1 MQNSDLFT
9 TETDP
14 QPVVN
19 GYHDPILLIVTA
31 YASLYRV
38 TKSGR
43 YFLIKTT
50 KDNSPQ
56 ARAMLR
62 REYELSIGCD
72 HSHLVHV
79 YLFEEESPVGPGIVM
94 EYIEGRTLDR
104 FLAENPAPAVRRR
117 IFEEL
122 LSVVDYLHKR
132 GIVHNDLKP
141 ENILITRNGD
151 NLKLIDLGLSD
162 NDAQYLCRTP
172 GCTPEYASPEL
183 LSGSIQPDLRS
194 DIYSIGRLMQLLFGE
209 KYARIVRRCLQTD
222 RNRRFENVESLQ
234 RRWQQHNRPW
244 HIMLAV
250 VVMIL
255 FLLPSLLYL
264 NERRSRTKFLRAEAR
279 RIEQSDSIYLHLKQV
294 KARYEFLTDSIER
307 QLAAEARR
315 QAQRDSVMHYFE
327 RKIEANYRELKDSI
341 ETCSYSDMGV
351 IHLCDFTYRWM
362 QLNKELN
369 KSALAPELIDQVRTR
384 IERLQ
389 MDYSNQLYKIV
400 DRKPSFPRDSL
411 PWEET
416 SRILNRISERIRQ
429 FQ

>member
-9 TETDP
+9 TKADSH
-14 QPVVN
+14 PVVN

-31 YASLYRV
+31 YASLYRI
-38 TKSGR
+38 TRSGR

-72 HSHLVHV
+72 HPHLVHV

-141 ENILITRNGD
+141 KNILISRNGD
-151 NLKLIDLGLSD
+151 RLKLIDFGLSD
-162 NDAQYLCRTP
+162 NDAQLLRTP
-172 GCTPEYASPEL
+172 GCTPAYASPEL
-183 LSGSIQPDLRS
+183 MSGALQPDLRS
-194 DIYSIGRLMQLLFGE
+194 DIYSIGRLMQLIFTG
-209 KYARIVRRCLQTD
+209 KYHGIIRRCLQPD
-222 RNRRFENVESLQ
+222 RERRFENVERLRQRWQ
-234 RRWQQHNRPW
+234 RRNRPW
-244 HIMLAV
+244 HLLLATIGA
-250 VVMIL
+250 IL

-264 NERRSRTKFLRAEAR
+264 NERRSRTEFLRAEAR
-279 RIEQSDSIYLHLKQV
+279 RIEQSDSVYLHLKQV
-294 KARYEFLTDSIER
+294 KARYEHLTDSMER
-307 QLAAEARR
+307 QMAADARR
-315 QAQRDSVMHYFE
+315 KEQRDSVMHYFE

-341 ETCSYSDMGV
+341 AACAYSDMACV
-351 IHLCDFTYRWM
+351 YLCELNYRWWHLYEELNRLNLDPELCDQIR
-362 QLNKELN
+362 
-369 KSALAPELIDQVRTR
+369 ARID
-384 IERLQ
+384 RLSG
-389 MDYSNQLYKIV
+389 DYSTQLYKIV

-416 SRILNRISERIRQ
+416 SRILNRISERCMQ

>member
-9 TETDP
+9 TKADSH
-14 QPVVN
+14 PVVN

-31 YASLYRV
+31 YASLYRI
-38 TKSGR
+38 TRSGR

-72 HSHLVHV
+72 HPHLVHV
-79 YLFEEESPVGPGIVM
+79 YLFEEKSPVGPGIIM

-141 ENILITRNGD
+141 ENILISRNGD
-151 NLKLIDLGLSD
+151 RLKLIDFGLSD
-162 NDAQYLCRTP
+162 NDAQLLRTP
-172 GCTPEYASPEL
+172 GCTPAYASPEL
-183 LSGSIQPDLRS
+183 MSGALQPDLRS
-194 DIYSIGRLMQLLFGE
+194 DIYSIGRLMQLIFAG
-209 KYARIVRRCLQTD
+209 KHHGIIRRCLQPD
-222 RNRRFENVESLQ
+222 RERRFENVERLRQ
-234 RRWQQHNRPW
+234 RWRRRNRPW
-244 HIMLAV
+244 HLLLATIGA
-250 VVMIL
+250 IL

-264 NERRSRTKFLRAEAR
+264 HERQTRMEFLREESQ
-279 RIEQSDSIYLHLKQV
+279 RIEQNDSIYRHLEQAR
-294 KARYEFLTDSIER
+294 ARYEFLADSIETR
-307 QLAAEARR
+307 LAVDARR

-327 RKIEANYRELKDSI
+327 QKIKANYREAKDSI
-341 ETCSYSDMGV
+341 AACAYSDMACV
-351 IHLCDFTYRWM
+351 YLCELNYRWWHLYEELNRLNLDPELCDQIR
-362 QLNKELN
+362 
-369 KSALAPELIDQVRTR
+369 ARID
-384 IERLQ
+384 RLSG
-389 MDYSNQLYKIV
+389 DYSTQLYKIV

>member
-9 TETDP
+9 IEADSH
-14 QPVVN
+14 PVVN

-72 HSHLVHV
+72 HPHLVHV
-79 YLFEEESPVGPGIVM
+79 YLFEEDSPVGPGIVM
-94 EYIEGRTLDR
+94 EYIEGRTLDH
-104 FLAENPAPAVRRR
+104 FLAENPTPTVRRR

-122 LSVVDYLHKR
+122 LSVVDYPHKR

-141 ENILITRNGD
+141 ENILITRSGD
-151 NLKLIDLGLSD
+151 RLKLIDFGLSD
-162 NDAQYLCRTP
+162 NDAQLLRTP
-172 GCTPEYASPEL
+172 GCTPAYASPEL
-183 LSGSIQPDLRS
+183 LSGALQPDLRS
-194 DIYSIGRLMQLLFGE
+194 DIYSIGRLMQLIFAG
-209 KYARIVRRCLQTD
+209 KHHGIIRRCLQPD
-222 RNRRFENVESLQ
+222 RERRFENVERLRQ
-234 RRWQQHNRPW
+234 RWRRRNRPW
-244 HIMLAV
+244 HLLLATIGA
-250 VVMIL
+250 IL

-264 NERRSRTKFLRAEAR
+264 HERQTRMEFLREESQ
-279 RIEQSDSIYLHLKQV
+279 RIEQNDSIYRHLEQAR
-294 KARYEFLTDSIER
+294 ARYEFLADSIETR
-307 QLAAEARR
+307 LAVDARR

-327 RKIEANYRELKDSI
+327 QKIKANYREAKDSI
-341 ETCSYSDMGV
+341 AACAYSDMACV
-351 IHLCDFTYRWM
+351 YLCELNYRWWHLYEELNRLNLDPELCDQIR
-362 QLNKELN
+362 
-369 KSALAPELIDQVRTR
+369 ARID
-384 IERLQ
+384 RLSG
-389 MDYSNQLYKIV
+389 DYSTQLYKIV

>member
-9 TETDP
+9 TKADSH
-14 QPVVN
+14 PVVN

-31 YASLYRV
+31 YASLYRI
-38 TKSGR
+38 TRSGR

-72 HSHLVHV
+72 HPHLVHV

-104 FLAENPAPAVRRR
+104 FLAENPTPTVRRR

-141 ENILITRNGD
+141 ENILITRSGD
-151 NLKLIDLGLSD
+151 RLKLIDFGLSD
-162 NDAQYLCRTP
+162 NDAQLLRTP
-172 GCTPEYASPEL
+172 GCTPAYASPEL
-183 LSGSIQPDLRS
+183 LSGALQPDLRS
-194 DIYSIGRLMQLLFGE
+194 DIYSIGRLMQLIFAG
-209 KYARIVRRCLQTD
+209 KHHGIIRRCLQPD
-222 RNRRFENVESLQ
+222 RERRFENVERLRQ
-234 RRWQQHNRPW
+234 RWRRRNRPW
-244 HIMLAV
+244 HLLLATIGA
-250 VVMIL
+250 IL

-264 NERRSRTKFLRAEAR
+264 HERQTRMEFLREESQ
-279 RIEQSDSIYLHLKQV
+279 RIEQNDSIYRHLEQAR
-294 KARYEFLTDSIER
+294 ARYEFLADSIETR
-307 QLAAEARR
+307 LAVDARR

-327 RKIEANYRELKDSI
+327 QKIKANYREAKDSI
-341 ETCSYSDMGV
+341 AACAYSDMACV
-351 IHLCDFTYRWM
+351 YLCELNYRWWHLYEELNRLNLDPELCDQIR
-362 QLNKELN
+362 
-369 KSALAPELIDQVRTR
+369 ARID
-384 IERLQ
+384 RLSG
-389 MDYSNQLYKIV
+389 DYSTQLYKIV

>member
-9 TETDP
+9 IEADSH
-14 QPVVN
+14 PVVN

-72 HSHLVHV
+72 HPHLVHV
-79 YLFEEESPVGPGIVM
+79 YLFEEDSPVGPGIVM
-94 EYIEGRTLDR
+94 EYIEGRTLDH
-104 FLAENPAPAVRRR
+104 FLAENPTPTVRRR

-141 ENILITRNGD
+141 ENILITRSGD
-151 NLKLIDLGLSD
+151 RLKLIDFGLSD
-162 NDAQYLCRTP
+162 NDAQLLRTP
-172 GCTPEYASPEL
+172 GCTPAYASPEL
-183 LSGSIQPDLRS
+183 LSGALQPDLRS
-194 DIYSIGRLMQLLFGE
+194 DIYSIGRLMQLIFAG
-209 KYARIVRRCLQTD
+209 KHHGIIRRCLQPD
-222 RNRRFENVESLQ
+222 RERRFENVERLRQ
-234 RRWQQHNRPW
+234 RWRRRNRPW
-244 HIMLAV
+244 HLLLATIGA
-250 VVMIL
+250 IL

-264 NERRSRTKFLRAEAR
+264 HERQTRMEFLREESQ
-279 RIEQSDSIYLHLKQV
+279 RIEQNDSIYRHLEQAR
-294 KARYEFLTDSIER
+294 ARYEFLADSIETR
-307 QLAAEARR
+307 LAVDARR

-327 RKIEANYRELKDSI
+327 RKIEANYCELKDSI

-362 QLNKELN
+362 RLNKELN
-369 KSALAPELIDQVRTR
+369 KSALAPELIDQVRAR

-411 PWEET
+411 SREET
-416 SRILNRISERIRQ
+416 SRVLRQISERCMQ

>member
-31 YASLYRV
+31 YASLYRI
-38 TKSGR
+38 TRSGR

-72 HSHLVHV
+72 HPHLVHV

-94 EYIEGRTLDR
+94 EYIEGRTLNR

-141 ENILITRNGD
+141 ENILITRSGD
-151 NLKLIDLGLSD
+151 RLKLIDFGLSD
-162 NDAQYLCRTP
+162 NDAQLLRTP
-172 GCTPEYASPEL
+172 GCTPAYASPEL
-183 LSGSIQPDLRS
+183 LSGALQPDLRS
-194 DIYSIGRLMQLLFGE
+194 DIYSIGRLMQLIFAG
-209 KYARIVRRCLQTD
+209 KHHGIIRRCLQPD
-222 RNRRFENVESLQ
+222 RERRFENVERLRQ
-234 RRWQQHNRPW
+234 RWRRRNRPW
-244 HIMLAV
+244 HLLLATIGA
-250 VVMIL
+250 IL

-264 NERRSRTKFLRAEAR
+264 HERQTRMEFLREESQ
-279 RIEQSDSIYLHLKQV
+279 RIEQNDSIYRHLEQAR
-294 KARYEFLTDSIER
+294 ARYEFLADSIETR
-307 QLAAEARR
+307 LAVDARR

-341 ETCSYSDMGV
+341 ETCSYSDMACV
-351 IHLCDFTYRWM
+351 YLCELNYRWWHLYEELNRLNLDPELCDQIR
-362 QLNKELN
+362 
-369 KSALAPELIDQVRTR
+369 ARID
-384 IERLQ
+384 RLSG
-389 MDYSNQLYKIV
+389 DYSTQLYKIV

>member
-31 YASLYRV
+31 YASLYRI
-38 TKSGR
+38 TRSGR

-72 HSHLVHV
+72 HPHLVHV

-122 LSVVDYLHKR
+122 LSMVDYLHKR

-141 ENILITRNGD
+141 ENILITRSGD
-151 NLKLIDLGLSD
+151 RLKLIDFGLSD
-162 NDAQYLCRTP
+162 NDAQLLRTP
-172 GCTPEYASPEL
+172 GCTPAYASPEL
-183 LSGSIQPDLRS
+183 LSGALQPDLRS
-194 DIYSIGRLMQLLFGE
+194 DIYSIGRLMQLIFTG
-209 KYARIVRRCLQTD
+209 KYHGIIRRCLQPD
-222 RNRRFENVESLQ
+222 RESRFENVERLRQRWQ
-234 RRWQQHNRPW
+234 RRNRPW
-244 HIMLAV
+244 HLLLATIGA
-250 VVMIL
+250 IL

-264 NERRSRTKFLRAEAR
+264 NERRSRTEFLRAEAR
-279 RIEQSDSIYLHLKQV
+279 RIEQSDSVYLHLKQV
-294 KARYEFLTDSIER
+294 KARYEHLTDSMER
-307 QLAAEARR
+307 QMAADARR
-315 QAQRDSVMHYFE
+315 KEQRDSVMHYFE

-341 ETCSYSDMGV
+341 AACAYSDMACV
-351 IHLCDFTYRWM
+351 YLCELNYRWWHLYEELNRLNLDPELCDQIR
-362 QLNKELN
+362 
-369 KSALAPELIDQVRTR
+369 ARID
-384 IERLQ
+384 RLSG
-389 MDYSNQLYKIV
+389 DYSTQLYKIV

>member
-9 TETDP
+9 TKADSH
-14 QPVVN
+14 PVVN

-31 YASLYRV
+31 YASLYRI
-38 TKSGR
+38 TRSGR

-72 HSHLVHV
+72 HPHLVHV

-141 ENILITRNGD
+141 ENILISRNGD
-151 NLKLIDLGLSD
+151 RLKLIDFGLSD
-162 NDAQYLCRTP
+162 NDAQLLRTP
-172 GCTPEYASPEL
+172 GCTPAYASPEL
-183 LSGSIQPDLRS
+183 LSGALQPDLRS
-194 DIYSIGRLMQLLFGE
+194 DIYSIGRLMQLIFAG
-209 KYARIVRRCLQTD
+209 KHHGIIRRCLQPD
-222 RNRRFENVESLQ
+222 RERRFENVERLRQ
-234 RRWQQHNRPW
+234 RWRRRNRPW
-244 HIMLAV
+244 HLLLATIGA
-250 VVMIL
+250 IL

-264 NERRSRTKFLRAEAR
+264 HERQTRMEFLREESQ
-279 RIEQSDSIYLHLKQV
+279 RIEQNDSIYRHLEQAR
-294 KARYEFLTDSIER
+294 ARYEFLADSIETR
-307 QLAAEARR
+307 LAVDARR

-327 RKIEANYRELKDSI
+327 RKIEANYRELKDLI
-341 ETCSYSDMGV
+341 ETCSYSDMACV
-351 IHLCDFTYRWM
+351 YLCELNYRWWHLYEELNRLNLDPELCDQIR
-362 QLNKELN
+362 
-369 KSALAPELIDQVRTR
+369 ARID
-384 IERLQ
+384 RLSG
-389 MDYSNQLYKIV
+389 DYSTQLYKIV

>member
-9 TETDP
+9 TKADSH
-14 QPVVN
+14 PVVN

-31 YASLYRV
+31 YASLYRI
-38 TKSGR
+38 TRSGR

-72 HSHLVHV
+72 HPHLVHV

-141 ENILITRNGD
+141 ENILISRNGD
-151 NLKLIDLGLSD
+151 RLKLIDFGLSD
-162 NDAQYLCRTP
+162 NDAQLLRTP
-172 GCTPEYASPEL
+172 GCTPAYASPEL
-183 LSGSIQPDLRS
+183 LSGALQPDLRS
-194 DIYSIGRLMQLLFGE
+194 DIYSIGRLMQLIFAG
-209 KYARIVRRCLQTD
+209 KHHGIIRRCLQPD
-222 RNRRFENVESLQ
+222 RERRFENVERLRQ
-234 RRWQQHNRPW
+234 RWRRRNRPW
-244 HIMLAV
+244 HLLLATIGA
-250 VVMIL
+250 IL

-264 NERRSRTKFLRAEAR
+264 HERQTRMEFLREESQ
-279 RIEQSDSIYLHLKQV
+279 RIEQNDSIYRHLEQAR
-294 KARYEFLTDSIER
+294 ARYEFLADSIETR
-307 QLAAEARR
+307 LAVDARR

-341 ETCSYSDMGV
+341 ETCSYSDMACVYLCELNYRWG
-351 IHLCDFTYRWM
+351 HLFEGLNRLNLDPELCDQIR
-362 QLNKELN
+362 
-369 KSALAPELIDQVRTR
+369 ARID
-384 IERLQ
+384 RLSG
-389 MDYSNQLYKIV
+389 DYSTQLYKIV

>member
-72 HSHLVHV
+72 HPHLVHV

-141 ENILITRNGD
+141 ENILISRNGD
-151 NLKLIDLGLSD
+151 RLKLIDFGLSD
-162 NDAQYLCRTP
+162 NDAQLLRTP
-172 GCTPEYASPEL
+172 GCTPAYASPEL
-183 LSGSIQPDLRS
+183 MSGALQPDLRS
-194 DIYSIGRLMQLLFGE
+194 DIYSIGRLMQLIFAG
-209 KYARIVRRCLQTD
+209 KHHGIIRRCLQPD
-222 RNRRFENVESLQ
+222 RERRFENVERLRQ
-234 RRWQQHNRPW
+234 RWRRRNRPW
-244 HIMLAV
+244 HLLLATIGA
-250 VVMIL
+250 IL

-264 NERRSRTKFLRAEAR
+264 HERQTRMEFLREESQ
-279 RIEQSDSIYLHLKQV
+279 RIEQNDSIYRHLEQAR
-294 KARYEFLTDSIER
+294 ARYEFLADSIESR
-307 QLAAEARR
+307 LAVDARR

-362 QLNKELN
+362 RLNKELN
-369 KSALAPELIDQVRTR
+369 KSALTPELIDQVRTR

-411 PWEET
+411 SPEET
-416 SRILNRISERIRQ
+416 FRILNRISERCMQ

>member
-9 TETDP
+9 IEADSH
-14 QPVVN
+14 PVVN

-72 HSHLVHV
+72 HPHLVHV
-79 YLFEEESPVGPGIVM
+79 YLFEEDSPVGPGIVM
-94 EYIEGRTLDR
+94 EYIEGRTLDH
-104 FLAENPAPAVRRR
+104 FLAENPTPTVRRR

-141 ENILITRNGD
+141 ENILITRSGD
-151 NLKLIDLGLSD
+151 RLKLIDFGLSD
-162 NDAQYLCRTP
+162 NDAQLLRTP
-172 GCTPEYASPEL
+172 GCTPAYASPEL
-183 LSGSIQPDLRS
+183 LSGALQPDLRS
-194 DIYSIGRLMQLLFGE
+194 DIYSIGRLMQLIFAG
-209 KYARIVRRCLQTD
+209 KHRGIIRRCLQPD
-222 RNRRFENVESLQ
+222 RERRFENVERLRQ
-234 RRWQQHNRPW
+234 RWHRRNRPW
-244 HIMLAV
+244 HLLLAAV
-250 VVMIL
+250 GAIL
-255 FLLPSLLYL
+255 ILLPSLLYL
-264 NERRSRTKFLRAEAR
+264 HERQTRMEFLREESQ
-279 RIEQSDSIYLHLKQV
+279 RIEQNDSIYRHLEQAR
-294 KARYEFLTDSIER
+294 ARYEFLADSIETR
-307 QLAAEARR
+307 LAVDARR

-327 RKIEANYRELKDSI
+327 QKIKANYREAKDSI
-341 ETCSYSDMGV
+341 AACAYSDMACV
-351 IHLCDFTYRWM
+351 YLCELNYRWWHLYEELNRLNLDPELCDQIR
-362 QLNKELN
+362 
-369 KSALAPELIDQVRTR
+369 ARID
-384 IERLQ
+384 RLSG
-389 MDYSNQLYKIV
+389 DYSTQLYKIV

>member
-72 HSHLVHV
+72 HPHLVHV

-141 ENILITRNGD
+141 ENILISHNGD
-151 NLKLIDLGLSD
+151 RLKLIDFGLSD
-162 NDAQYLCRTP
+162 NDAQLLHTP
-172 GCTPEYASPEL
+172 GCTPAYASPEL
-183 LSGSIQPDLRS
+183 MSGALQPDLRS
-194 DIYSIGRLMQLLFGE
+194 DIYSIGRLMQLIFAG
-209 KYARIVRRCLQTD
+209 KHRGIIRRCLQPD
-222 RNRRFENVESLQ
+222 RERRFENVERLRQ
-234 RRWQQHNRPW
+234 RWHRRNRPW
-244 HIMLAV
+244 HLLLAAV
-250 VVMIL
+250 GAIL
-255 FLLPSLLYL
+255 ILLPSLLYL
-264 NERRSRTKFLRAEAR
+264 HERQTRMEFLREESQ

-315 QAQRDSVMHYFE
+315 KEQRDSIMYYFE
-327 RKIEANYRELKDSI
+327 QRIEAHYREAKDSI
-341 ETCSYSDMGV
+341 AACAYSDMACV
-351 IHLCDFTYRWM
+351 YLCELNYRWWH
-362 QLNKELN
+362 LHEELN

>member
-9 TETDP
+9 TKADSH
-14 QPVVN
+14 PVVN

-31 YASLYRV
+31 YASLYRI
-38 TKSGR
+38 TRSGR

-72 HSHLVHV
+72 HPHLVHV
-79 YLFEEESPVGPGIVM
+79 YLFEEDSPVGPGIVM
-94 EYIEGRTLDR
+94 EYIEGRTLDH
-104 FLAENPAPAVRRR
+104 FLAENPTPTVRRR

-141 ENILITRNGD
+141 ENILITRSGD
-151 NLKLIDLGLSD
+151 RLKLIDFGLSD
-162 NDAQYLCRTP
+162 NDAQLLRTP
-172 GCTPEYASPEL
+172 GCTPAYASPEL
-183 LSGSIQPDLRS
+183 LSGALQPDLRS
-194 DIYSIGRLMQLLFGE
+194 DIYSIGRLMQLIFAG
-209 KYARIVRRCLQTD
+209 KHHGIIRRCLQPD
-222 RNRRFENVESLQ
+222 RERRFENVERLRQ
-234 RRWQQHNRPW
+234 RWRRRNRPW
-244 HIMLAV
+244 HLLLATIGA
-250 VVMIL
+250 IL

-264 NERRSRTKFLRAEAR
+264 HERQTRMEFLREESQ
-279 RIEQSDSIYLHLKQV
+279 RIEQNDSIYRHLEQAR
-294 KARYEFLTDSIER
+294 ARYEFLADSIETR
-307 QLAAEARR
+307 LAVDARR

-327 RKIEANYRELKDSI
+327 QKIKANYREAKDSI
-341 ETCSYSDMGV
+341 AACAYSDMACV
-351 IHLCDFTYRWM
+351 YLCELNYWWWHLYEELNRLNLDPELCDQIR
-362 QLNKELN
+362 
-369 KSALAPELIDQVRTR
+369 ARID
-384 IERLQ
+384 RLSG
-389 MDYSNQLYKIV
+389 DYSTQLYKIV

>member
-31 YASLYRV
+31 YASLYRI
-38 TKSGR
+38 TRSGR

-72 HSHLVHV
+72 HPHLVHV

-122 LSVVDYLHKR
+122 LSMVDYLHKR

-141 ENILITRNGD
+141 ENILITRSGD
-151 NLKLIDLGLSD
+151 RLKLIDFGLSD
-162 NDAQYLCRTP
+162 NDAQLLRTP
-172 GCTPEYASPEL
+172 GCTPAYASPEL
-183 LSGSIQPDLRS
+183 LSGALQPDLRS
-194 DIYSIGRLMQLLFGE
+194 DIYSIGRLMQLIFTG
-209 KYARIVRRCLQTD
+209 KYHGIIRRCLQPD
-222 RNRRFENVESLQ
+222 RESRFENVERLRQRWQ
-234 RRWQQHNRPW
+234 RRNRPW
-244 HIMLAV
+244 HLLLATIGA
-250 VVMIL
+250 IL

-264 NERRSRTKFLRAEAR
+264 HERQTRMEFLREESQ
-279 RIEQSDSIYLHLKQV
+279 RIEQNDSIYRHLEQAR
-294 KARYEFLTDSIER
+294 ARYEFLADSIETR
-307 QLAAEARR
+307 LAVDARR
-315 QAQRDSVMHYFE
+315 KEQRDSVMHYFE
-327 RKIEANYRELKDSI
+327 QKIKANYREAKDSI
-341 ETCSYSDMGV
+341 AACAYSDMACV
-351 IHLCDFTYRWM
+351 YLCELNYRWWHLYEELNRLNLDPELCDQIR
-362 QLNKELN
+362 
-369 KSALAPELIDQVRTR
+369 ARID
-384 IERLQ
+384 RLSG
-389 MDYSNQLYKIV
+389 DYSTQLYKIV

>member
-9 TETDP
+9 TKADSH
-14 QPVVN
+14 PVVN

-31 YASLYRV
+31 YASLYRI
-38 TKSGR
+38 TRSGR

-72 HSHLVHV
+72 HPHLVHV

-141 ENILITRNGD
+141 ENILISRNGD
-151 NLKLIDLGLSD
+151 RLKLIDFGLSD
-162 NDAQYLCRTP
+162 NDAQLLRTP
-172 GCTPEYASPEL
+172 GCTPAYASPEL
-183 LSGSIQPDLRS
+183 LSGALQPDLRS
-194 DIYSIGRLMQLLFGE
+194 DIYSIGRLMQLIFAG
-209 KYARIVRRCLQTD
+209 KHHGIIRRCLQPD
-222 RNRRFENVESLQ
+222 RERRFENVERLRQ
-234 RRWQQHNRPW
+234 RWRRRNRPW
-244 HIMLAV
+244 HLLLATIGA
-250 VVMIL
+250 IL

-264 NERRSRTKFLRAEAR
+264 HERQTRMEFLREESQ
-279 RIEQSDSIYLHLKQV
+279 RIEQNDSIYRHLEQAR
-294 KARYEFLTDSIER
+294 ARYEFLADSIETR
-307 QLAAEARR
+307 LAVDARR

-341 ETCSYSDMGV
+341 AACAYSDMACV
-351 IHLCDFTYRWM
+351 YLCELNYRWWHLYEELNRLNLDPELCDQIR
-362 QLNKELN
+362 
-369 KSALAPELIDQVRTR
+369 ARID
-384 IERLQ
+384 RLSG
-389 MDYSNQLYKIV
+389 DYSTQLYKIV

>member
-9 TETDP
+9 TEADSH
-14 QPVVN
+14 PVVN

-72 HSHLVHV
+72 HPHLVHV
-79 YLFEEESPVGPGIVM
+79 YLFEEDSPVGPGIVM
-94 EYIEGRTLDR
+94 EYIEGRTLDH
-104 FLAENPAPAVRRR
+104 FLAENPTPTVRRR

-151 NLKLIDLGLSD
+151 RLKLIDFGLSD
-162 NDAQYLCRTP
+162 NDAQLLRTP
-172 GCTPEYASPEL
+172 GCTPAYASPEL
-183 LSGSIQPDLRS
+183 LSGALRPDLRS
-194 DIYSIGRLMQLLFGE
+194 DIYSIGRLMQLIFAG
-209 KYARIVRRCLQTD
+209 KHHGIIRRCLQPD
-222 RNRRFENVESLQ
+222 RERRFENVERLRQ
-234 RRWQQHNRPW
+234 RWRRRNRPW
-244 HIMLAV
+244 HLLLATIGA
-250 VVMIL
+250 IL

-264 NERRSRTKFLRAEAR
+264 HERQTRMEFLREESQ
-279 RIEQSDSIYLHLKQV
+279 RIEQNDSIYRHLEQAR
-294 KARYEFLTDSIER
+294 ARYEFLADSIETR
-307 QLAAEARR
+307 LAVDARR

-341 ETCSYSDMGV
+341 ETCSYSDMGG

-369 KSALAPELIDQVRTR
+369 KSALAPELIDQVRAR

-411 PWEET
+411 SREET
-416 SRILNRISERIRQ
+416 SRVLRQISERCMQ

>member
-9 TETDP
+9 TEADSH
-14 QPVVN
+14 PVVN

-72 HSHLVHV
+72 HPHLVHV

-104 FLAENPAPAVRRR
+104 FLAENPTPAVRRR

-141 ENILITRNGD
+141 ENILISRNGD
-151 NLKLIDLGLSD
+151 RLKLIDFGLSD
-162 NDAQYLCRTP
+162 NDAQLLRTP
-172 GCTPEYASPEL
+172 GCTPAYASPEL
-183 LSGSIQPDLRS
+183 MSGALQPDLRS
-194 DIYSIGRLMQLLFGE
+194 DIYSIGRLMQLIFAG
-209 KYARIVRRCLQTD
+209 KHRGIIRRCLQPD
-222 RNRRFENVESLQ
+222 RERRFENVERLRQ
-234 RRWQQHNRPW
+234 RWRRRNRPW
-244 HIMLAV
+244 HLLLAAV
-250 VVMIL
+250 GAIL
-255 FLLPSLLYL
+255 ILLPSLLYL
-264 NERRSRTKFLRAEAR
+264 HERQTRMEFLRAESQ
-279 RIEQSDSIYLHLKQV
+279 RIEQNDSIYRHLEQAR
-294 KARYEFLTDSIER
+294 ARYEFLADSIETR
-307 QLAAEARR
+307 LAVDARR

-341 ETCSYSDMGV
+341 ETCSYSDMGG

-369 KSALAPELIDQVRTR
+369 KSALAPELIDQVRAR

-411 PWEET
+411 SQEET
-416 SRILNRISERIRQ
+416 SRVLRQISERCMQ

>member
-9 TETDP
+9 TKADSH
-14 QPVVN
+14 PVVN
-19 GYHDPILLIVTA
+19 VYHDPILLIVTA
-31 YASLYRV
+31 YASLYRI
-38 TKSGR
+38 TRSGR

-72 HSHLVHV
+72 HPHLVHV

-141 ENILITRNGD
+141 ENILISRNGD
-151 NLKLIDLGLSD
+151 RLKLIDFGLSD
-162 NDAQYLCRTP
+162 NDAQLLRTP
-172 GCTPEYASPEL
+172 GCTPAYASPEL
-183 LSGSIQPDLRS
+183 LSGALQPDLRS
-194 DIYSIGRLMQLLFGE
+194 DIYSIGRLMQLIFAG
-209 KYARIVRRCLQTD
+209 KHHGIIRRCLQPD
-222 RNRRFENVESLQ
+222 RERRFENVERLRQ
-234 RRWQQHNRPW
+234 RWRRRNRPW
-244 HIMLAV
+244 HLLLATIGA
-250 VVMIL
+250 IL

-264 NERRSRTKFLRAEAR
+264 HERQTRMEFLREESQ
-279 RIEQSDSIYLHLKQV
+279 RIEQNDSIYRHLEQAR
-294 KARYEFLTDSIER
+294 ARYEFLADSIETR
-307 QLAAEARR
+307 LAVDARR

-327 RKIEANYRELKDSI
+327 QKIKANYREAKDSI
-341 ETCSYSDMGV
+341 AACAYSDMACV
-351 IHLCDFTYRWM
+351 YLCELNYRWWHLYEELNRLNLDPELCDQIR
-362 QLNKELN
+362 
-369 KSALAPELIDQVRTR
+369 ARID
-384 IERLQ
+384 RLSG
-389 MDYSNQLYKIV
+389 DYSTQLYKIV

>member
-9 TETDP
+9 IEADSH
-14 QPVVN
+14 PVVN

-72 HSHLVHV
+72 HPHLVHV
-79 YLFEEESPVGPGIVM
+79 YLFEEDSPVGPGIVM
-94 EYIEGRTLDR
+94 EYIEGRTLDH
-104 FLAENPAPAVRRR
+104 FLAENPTPTVRRR

-141 ENILITRNGD
+141 ENILITRSGD
-151 NLKLIDLGLSD
+151 RLKLIDFGLSD
-162 NDAQYLCRTP
+162 NDAQLLRTP
-172 GCTPEYASPEL
+172 GCTPAYASPEL
-183 LSGSIQPDLRS
+183 LSGALQPDLRS
-194 DIYSIGRLMQLLFGE
+194 DIYSIGRLMQLIFAG
-209 KYARIVRRCLQTD
+209 KHHGIIRRCLQPD
-222 RNRRFENVESLQ
+222 RERRFENVERLRQ
-234 RRWQQHNRPW
+234 RWRRRNRPW
-244 HIMLAV
+244 HLLLATIGA
-250 VVMIL
+250 IL

-264 NERRSRTKFLRAEAR
+264 HERQTRMEFLREESQ
-279 RIEQSDSIYLHLKQV
+279 RIEQNDSIYRHLEQAR
-294 KARYEFLTDSIER
+294 ARYEFLADSIETR
-307 QLAAEARR
+307 LAVDARR

-327 RKIEANYRELKDSI
+327 QKIKANYREAKDSI
-341 ETCSYSDMGV
+341 AACAYSDMACV
-351 IHLCDFTYRWM
+351 YLCELNYRWWHLYEELNRLNLDPELCDQIR
-362 QLNKELN
+362 
-369 KSALAPELIDQVRTR
+369 ARID
-384 IERLQ
+384 RLSG
-389 MDYSNQLYKIV
+389 DYSTQLYKIV

>member
-9 TETDP
+9 TKADSH
-14 QPVVN
+14 PVVN

-31 YASLYRV
+31 YASLYRI
-38 TKSGR
+38 TRSGR

-72 HSHLVHV
+72 HPHLVHV
-79 YLFEEESPVGPGIVM
+79 YLFEEESPVGPGIIM

-141 ENILITRNGD
+141 ENILISRNGD
-151 NLKLIDLGLSD
+151 RLKLIDFGLSD
-162 NDAQYLCRTP
+162 NDAQLLRTP
-172 GCTPEYASPEL
+172 GCTPAYASPEL
-183 LSGSIQPDLRS
+183 MSGALQPDLRS
-194 DIYSIGRLMQLLFGE
+194 DIYSIGRLMQLIFAG
-209 KYARIVRRCLQTD
+209 KHHGIIRRCLQPD
-222 RNRRFENVESLQ
+222 RERRFENVERLRQ
-234 RRWQQHNRPW
+234 RWRRRNRPW
-244 HIMLAV
+244 HLLLATIGA
-250 VVMIL
+250 IL

-264 NERRSRTKFLRAEAR
+264 HERQTRMEFLREESQ
-279 RIEQSDSIYLHLKQV
+279 RIEQNDSIYRHLEQAR
-294 KARYEFLTDSIER
+294 ARYEFLADSIETR
-307 QLAAEARR
+307 LAVDARR

-327 RKIEANYRELKDSI
+327 QKIKANYREAKDSI
-341 ETCSYSDMGV
+341 AACAYSDMACV
-351 IHLCDFTYRWM
+351 YLCELNYRWWHLYEELNRLNLDPELCDQIR
-362 QLNKELN
+362 
-369 KSALAPELIDQVRTR
+369 ARID
-384 IERLQ
+384 RLSG
-389 MDYSNQLYKIV
+389 DYSTQLYKIV

>member
-9 TETDP
+9 IEADSH
-14 QPVVN
+14 PVVN

-72 HSHLVHV
+72 HPHLVHV
-79 YLFEEESPVGPGIVM
+79 YLFEEDSPVGPGIVM
-94 EYIEGRTLDR
+94 EYIEGRTLDH
-104 FLAENPAPAVRRR
+104 FLAENPIPTVRRR

-141 ENILITRNGD
+141 ENILITRSGD
-151 NLKLIDLGLSD
+151 RLKLIDFGLSD
-162 NDAQYLCRTP
+162 NDAQLLRTP
-172 GCTPEYASPEL
+172 GCTPAYASPEL
-183 LSGSIQPDLRS
+183 LSGALQPDLRS
-194 DIYSIGRLMQLLFGE
+194 DIYSIGRLMQLIFAG
-209 KYARIVRRCLQTD
+209 KHHGIIRRCLQPD
-222 RNRRFENVESLQ
+222 RERRFENVERLRQ
-234 RRWQQHNRPW
+234 RWRRRNRPW
-244 HIMLAV
+244 HLLLATIGA
-250 VVMIL
+250 IL

-264 NERRSRTKFLRAEAR
+264 HERQTRMEFLREESQ
-279 RIEQSDSIYLHLKQV
+279 RIEQNDSIYRHLEQAR
-294 KARYEFLTDSIER
+294 ARYEFLADSIETR
-307 QLAAEARR
+307 LAVDARR

-327 RKIEANYRELKDSI
+327 QKIKANYREAKDSI
-341 ETCSYSDMGV
+341 AACAYSDMACV
-351 IHLCDFTYRWM
+351 YLCELNYRWWHLYEELNRLNLDPELCDQIR
-362 QLNKELN
+362 
-369 KSALAPELIDQVRTR
+369 ARID
-384 IERLQ
+384 RLSG
-389 MDYSNQLYKIV
+389 DYSTQLYKIV

>member
-31 YASLYRV
+31 YASLYRI
-38 TKSGR
+38 TRSGR

-72 HSHLVHV
+72 HPHLVHV

-94 EYIEGRTLDR
+94 EYIEGRTLNR

-141 ENILITRNGD
+141 ENILISRNGD
-151 NLKLIDLGLSD
+151 RLKLIDFGLSD
-162 NDAQYLCRTP
+162 NDAQLLRTP
-172 GCTPEYASPEL
+172 GCTPAYASPEL
-183 LSGSIQPDLRS
+183 MSGALQPDLRS
-194 DIYSIGRLMQLLFGE
+194 DIYSIGRLMQLIFTG
-209 KYARIVRRCLQTD
+209 KYHGIIRRCLQPD
-222 RNRRFENVESLQ
+222 RERRFENVERLRQRWQ
-234 RRWQQHNRPW
+234 RRNRPW
-244 HIMLAV
+244 HLLLATIGA
-250 VVMIL
+250 IL

-264 NERRSRTKFLRAEAR
+264 HERQTRMEFLREESQ
-279 RIEQSDSIYLHLKQV
+279 RIEQNDSIYRHLEQAR
-294 KARYEFLTDSIER
+294 ARYEFLADSIESR
-307 QLAAEARR
+307 LAVDARR

-411 PWEET
+411 SPEET
-416 SRILNRISERIRQ
+416 FRILNRISERCMQ

>member
-9 TETDP
+9 TKADSHP
-14 QPVVN
+14 IVN

-31 YASLYRV
+31 YASLYRI
-38 TKSGR
+38 TRSGR

-72 HSHLVHV
+72 HPHLVHV

-94 EYIEGRTLDR
+94 EYIEGRTLDH
-104 FLAENPAPAVRRR
+104 FLAENPTPTVRRR

-141 ENILITRNGD
+141 ENILITRSGD
-151 NLKLIDLGLSD
+151 RLKLIDFGLSD
-162 NDAQYLCRTP
+162 NDAQLLRTP
-172 GCTPEYASPEL
+172 GCTPAYASPEL
-183 LSGSIQPDLRS
+183 LSGALQPDLRS
-194 DIYSIGRLMQLLFGE
+194 DIYSIGRLMQLIFAG
-209 KYARIVRRCLQTD
+209 KHHGIIRRCLQPD
-222 RNRRFENVESLQ
+222 RERRFENVERLSQRWQ
-234 RRWQQHNRPW
+234 RRNRPW
-244 HIMLAV
+244 HLLLATIGA
-250 VVMIL
+250 IL

-264 NERRSRTKFLRAEAR
+264 HERQTRMEFLREESQ
-279 RIEQSDSIYLHLKQV
+279 RIEQNDSIYRHLEQAR
-294 KARYEFLTDSIER
+294 ARYEFLADSIETR
-307 QLAAEARR
+307 LAVDARR

-327 RKIEANYRELKDSI
+327 QKIKANYREAKDSI
-341 ETCSYSDMGV
+341 AACAYSDMACV
-351 IHLCDFTYRWM
+351 YLCELNYRWWHLYEELNRLNLDPELCDQIR
-362 QLNKELN
+362 
-369 KSALAPELIDQVRTR
+369 ARID
-384 IERLQ
+384 RLSG
-389 MDYSNQLYKIV
+389 DYSTQLYKIV

>member
-9 TETDP
+9 IEADSH
-14 QPVVN
+14 PVVN

-72 HSHLVHV
+72 HPHLVHV
-79 YLFEEESPVGPGIVM
+79 YLFEEDSPVGPGIVM

-104 FLAENPAPAVRRR
+104 FLAENPAPAVRQR

-141 ENILITRNGD
+141 ENILISRNGD
-151 NLKLIDLGLSD
+151 RLKLIDFGLSD
-162 NDAQYLCRTP
+162 NDAQLLRTP
-172 GCTPEYASPEL
+172 GCTPAYASPEL
-183 LSGSIQPDLRS
+183 LSGALQPDLRS
-194 DIYSIGRLMQLLFGE
+194 DIYSIGRLMQLIFAG
-209 KYARIVRRCLQTD
+209 KHHGIIRRCLQPD
-222 RNRRFENVESLQ
+222 RERRFENVERLRQ
-234 RRWQQHNRPW
+234 RWRRRNRPW
-244 HIMLAV
+244 HLLLATIGA
-250 VVMIL
+250 IL

-264 NERRSRTKFLRAEAR
+264 HERQTRMEFLREESQ
-279 RIEQSDSIYLHLKQV
+279 RIEQNDSIYRHLEQAR
-294 KARYEFLTDSIER
+294 ARYEFLADSIETR
-307 QLAAEARR
+307 LAVDARR

>member
-9 TETDP
+9 TKADSH
-14 QPVVN
+14 PVVN

-31 YASLYRV
+31 YASLYRI
-38 TKSGR
+38 TRSGR

-72 HSHLVHV
+72 HPHLVHV

-141 ENILITRNGD
+141 ENILISRNGD
-151 NLKLIDLGLSD
+151 RLKLIDFGLSD
-162 NDAQYLCRTP
+162 NDAQLLHTP
-172 GCTPEYASPEL
+172 GCTPAYASPEL
-183 LSGSIQPDLRS
+183 LSGALQPDLRS
-194 DIYSIGRLMQLLFGE
+194 DIYSIGRLMQLIFAG
-209 KYARIVRRCLQTD
+209 KHHGIIRRCLQPD
-222 RNRRFENVESLQ
+222 RERRFENVERLRQ
-234 RRWQQHNRPW
+234 RWRRRNRPW
-244 HIMLAV
+244 HLLLATIGA
-250 VVMIL
+250 IL

-264 NERRSRTKFLRAEAR
+264 HERQTRMEFLREESQ
-279 RIEQSDSIYLHLKQV
+279 RIEQNDSIYRHLEQAR
-294 KARYEFLTDSIER
+294 ARYEFLADSIETR
-307 QLAAEARR
+307 LAVDARR

-327 RKIEANYRELKDSI
+327 QKIKANYREAKDSI
-341 ETCSYSDMGV
+341 AACAYSDMACV
-351 IHLCDFTYRWM
+351 YLCELNYRWWHLYEELNRLNLDPELCDQIR
-362 QLNKELN
+362 
-369 KSALAPELIDQVRTR
+369 ARID
-384 IERLQ
+384 RLSG
-389 MDYSNQLYKIV
+389 DYSTQLYKIV

-416 SRILNRISERIRQ
+416 SRILNRISERCMQ

>member
-9 TETDP
+9 TKADSH
-14 QPVVN
+14 PVVN

-31 YASLYRV
+31 YASLYRI
-38 TKSGR
+38 TRSGR

-72 HSHLVHV
+72 HPHLVHV

-141 ENILITRNGD
+141 ENILISRNGD
-151 NLKLIDLGLSD
+151 RLKLIDFGLSD
-162 NDAQYLCRTP
+162 NDAQLLRTP
-172 GCTPEYASPEL
+172 GCTPAYASPEL
-183 LSGSIQPDLRS
+183 LSGALQLDLRS
-194 DIYSIGRLMQLLFGE
+194 DIYSIGRLMQLIFAG
-209 KYARIVRRCLQTD
+209 KHHGIIRRCLQPD
-222 RNRRFENVESLQ
+222 RERRFENVERLRQ
-234 RRWQQHNRPW
+234 RWRRRNRPW
-244 HIMLAV
+244 HLLLATIGA
-250 VVMIL
+250 IL

-264 NERRSRTKFLRAEAR
+264 HERQTRMEFLREESQ
-279 RIEQSDSIYLHLKQV
+279 RIEQNDSIYRHLEQAR
-294 KARYEFLTDSIER
+294 ARYEFLADSIETR
-307 QLAAEARR
+307 LAVDARR

-327 RKIEANYRELKDSI
+327 QKIKANYREAKDSI
-341 ETCSYSDMGV
+341 AACAYSDMACV
-351 IHLCDFTYRWM
+351 YLCELNYRWWHLYEELNRLNLDPELCDQIR
-362 QLNKELN
+362 
-369 KSALAPELIDQVRTR
+369 ARID
-384 IERLQ
+384 RLSG
-389 MDYSNQLYKIV
+389 DYSTQLYKIV

>member
-9 TETDP
+9 TKADSH
-14 QPVVN
+14 PVVN

-31 YASLYRV
+31 YASLYRI
-38 TKSGR
+38 TRSGR

-72 HSHLVHV
+72 HPHLVHV

-94 EYIEGRTLDR
+94 EYIEGRTLDH
-104 FLAENPAPAVRRR
+104 FLAENPTPTVRRR

-141 ENILITRNGD
+141 ENILITRSGD
-151 NLKLIDLGLSD
+151 RLKLIDFGLSD
-162 NDAQYLCRTP
+162 NDAQLLRTP
-172 GCTPEYASPEL
+172 GCTPAYASPEL
-183 LSGSIQPDLRS
+183 MSGALQPDLRS
-194 DIYSIGRLMQLLFGE
+194 DIYSIGRLMQLIFAG
-209 KYARIVRRCLQTD
+209 KHHGIIRRCLQPD
-222 RNRRFENVESLQ
+222 RERRFENVERLRQ
-234 RRWQQHNRPW
+234 RWRRRNRPW
-244 HIMLAV
+244 HLLLATIGA
-250 VVMIL
+250 IL

-264 NERRSRTKFLRAEAR
+264 HERQTRMEFLREESQ
-279 RIEQSDSIYLHLKQV
+279 RIEQNDSIYRHLEQAR
-294 KARYEFLTDSIER
+294 ARYEFLADSIETR
-307 QLAAEARR
+307 LAVDARR

-327 RKIEANYRELKDSI
+327 QKIKANYREAKDSI
-341 ETCSYSDMGV
+341 AACAYSDMACV
-351 IHLCDFTYRWM
+351 YLCELNYRWWHLYEELNRLNLDPELCDQIR
-362 QLNKELN
+362 
-369 KSALAPELIDQVRTR
+369 ARID
-384 IERLQ
+384 RLSG
-389 MDYSNQLYKIV
+389 DYSTQLYKIV

>member
-9 TETDP
+9 IEADSH
-14 QPVVN
+14 PVVN

-38 TKSGR
+38 TRSGR

-72 HSHLVHV
+72 HPHLVHV

-141 ENILITRNGD
+141 ENILISRNGD
-151 NLKLIDLGLSD
+151 RLKLIDFGLSD
-162 NDAQYLCRTP
+162 NDAQLLRTP
-172 GCTPEYASPEL
+172 GCTPAYASPEL
-183 LSGSIQPDLRS
+183 LSGALQPDLRS
-194 DIYSIGRLMQLLFGE
+194 DIYSIGRLMQLIFAG
-209 KYARIVRRCLQTD
+209 KHHGIIRRCLQPD
-222 RNRRFENVESLQ
+222 RERRFENVERLRQ
-234 RRWQQHNRPW
+234 RWRRRNRPW
-244 HIMLAV
+244 HLLLATIGA
-250 VVMIL
+250 IL

-264 NERRSRTKFLRAEAR
+264 HERQTRMEFLREESQ
-279 RIEQSDSIYLHLKQV
+279 RIEQNDSIYRHLEQAR
-294 KARYEFLTDSIER
+294 ARYEFLADSIETR
-307 QLAAEARR
+307 LAVDARR

-341 ETCSYSDMGV
+341 AACAYSDMACV
-351 IHLCDFTYRWM
+351 YLCELNYRWWHLYEELNRLNLDPELCDQIR
-362 QLNKELN
+362 
-369 KSALAPELIDQVRTR
+369 ARID
-384 IERLQ
+384 RLSG
-389 MDYSNQLYKIV
+389 DYSSQLYKIV

>member
-9 TETDP
+9 TKADSH
-14 QPVVN
+14 PVVN
-19 GYHDPILLIVTA
+19 GYHDLILLIVTA

-72 HSHLVHV
+72 HPHLVHV
-79 YLFEEESPVGPGIVM
+79 YLFEEDSPVGPGIVM
-94 EYIEGRTLDR
+94 EYIEGRTLDH
-104 FLAENPAPAVRRR
+104 FLAENPTPTVRRR

-141 ENILITRNGD
+141 ENILITRSGD
-151 NLKLIDLGLSD
+151 RLKLIDFGLSD
-162 NDAQYLCRTP
+162 NDAQLLRTP
-172 GCTPEYASPEL
+172 GCTPAYASPEL
-183 LSGSIQPDLRS
+183 LSGALQPDLRS
-194 DIYSIGRLMQLLFGE
+194 DIYSIGRLMQLIFAG
-209 KYARIVRRCLQTD
+209 KHHGIIRRCLQPD
-222 RNRRFENVESLQ
+222 RERRFENVERLRQ
-234 RRWQQHNRPW
+234 RWRRRNRPW
-244 HIMLAV
+244 HLLLATIGA
-250 VVMIL
+250 IL

-264 NERRSRTKFLRAEAR
+264 HERQTRMEFLREESQ
-279 RIEQSDSIYLHLKQV
+279 RIEQNDSIYRHLEQAR
-294 KARYEFLTDSIER
+294 ARYEFLADSIETR
-307 QLAAEARR
+307 LAVDARR

-327 RKIEANYRELKDSI
+327 QKIKANYREAKDSI
-341 ETCSYSDMGV
+341 AACAYSDMACV
-351 IHLCDFTYRWM
+351 YLCELNYRWWHLYEELNRLNLDPELCDQIR
-362 QLNKELN
+362 
-369 KSALAPELIDQVRTR
+369 ARID
-384 IERLQ
+384 RLSG
-389 MDYSNQLYKIV
+389 DYSTQLYKIV

>member
-9 TETDP
+9 TKADSH
-14 QPVVN
+14 PVVN

-31 YASLYRV
+31 YASLYRI
-38 TKSGR
+38 TRSGR

-56 ARAMLR
+56 TRAMLR

-72 HSHLVHV
+72 HPHLVHV

-141 ENILITRNGD
+141 ENILISRNGD
-151 NLKLIDLGLSD
+151 RLKLIDFGLSD
-162 NDAQYLCRTP
+162 NDAQLLRTP
-172 GCTPEYASPEL
+172 GCTPAYASPEL
-183 LSGSIQPDLRS
+183 LSGALQPDLRS
-194 DIYSIGRLMQLLFGE
+194 DIYSIGRLMQLIFAG
-209 KYARIVRRCLQTD
+209 KHHGIIRRCLQPD
-222 RNRRFENVESLQ
+222 RERRFENVERLRQ
-234 RRWQQHNRPW
+234 RWRRRNRPW
-244 HIMLAV
+244 HLLLATIGA
-250 VVMIL
+250 IL

-264 NERRSRTKFLRAEAR
+264 HERQTRMEFLREESQ
-279 RIEQSDSIYLHLKQV
+279 RIEQNDSIYRHLEQAR
-294 KARYEFLTDSIER
+294 ARYEFLADSIETR
-307 QLAAEARR
+307 LAVDARR

-327 RKIEANYRELKDSI
+327 QKIKANYREAKDSI
-341 ETCSYSDMGV
+341 AACAYSDMACV
-351 IHLCDFTYRWM
+351 YLCELNYRWWHLYEELNRLNLDPELCDQIR
-362 QLNKELN
+362 
-369 KSALAPELIDQVRTR
+369 ARID
-384 IERLQ
+384 RLSG
-389 MDYSNQLYKIV
+389 DYSTQLYKIV

>member
-9 TETDP
+9 TKADSH
-14 QPVVN
+14 PVVN

-31 YASLYRV
+31 YASLYRI
-38 TKSGR
+38 TRSGR

-72 HSHLVHV
+72 HPHLVHV

-141 ENILITRNGD
+141 ENILITRSGD
-151 NLKLIDLGLSD
+151 RLKLIDFGLSD
-162 NDAQYLCRTP
+162 NDAQLLRTP
-172 GCTPEYASPEL
+172 GCTPAYASPEL
-183 LSGSIQPDLRS
+183 MSGALQPDLRS
-194 DIYSIGRLMQLLFGE
+194 DIYSIGRLMQLIFTG
-209 KYARIVRRCLQTD
+209 KYHGIIRRCLQPD
-222 RNRRFENVESLQ
+222 RERRFENVERLRQRWQ
-234 RRWQQHNRPW
+234 RRNRPW
-244 HIMLAV
+244 HLLLATIGA
-250 VVMIL
+250 IL

-264 NERRSRTKFLRAEAR
+264 NERRSRTEFLRAEAR
-279 RIEQSDSIYLHLKQV
+279 RVEQSDSVYLHLKQV
-294 KARYEFLTDSIER
+294 KARYEHLTDSMER
-307 QLAAEARR
+307 QMAADARR
-315 QAQRDSVMHYFE
+315 KEQRDSVMHYFE
-327 RKIEANYRELKDSI
+327 RKIKANYREAKDSI
-341 ETCSYSDMGV
+341 AACAYSDMACV
-351 IHLCDFTYRWM
+351 YLCELNYRWWHLYEELNRLNLDPELCDQIR
-362 QLNKELN
+362 
-369 KSALAPELIDQVRTR
+369 ARID
-384 IERLQ
+384 RLSG
-389 MDYSNQLYKIV
+389 DYSTQLYKIV

>member
-9 TETDP
+9 IEADSH
-14 QPVVN
+14 PVFN

-31 YASLYRV
+31 YASLYRI
-38 TKSGR
+38 TRSGR

-72 HSHLVHV
+72 HPHLVHV

-141 ENILITRNGD
+141 ENILISRNGD
-151 NLKLIDLGLSD
+151 RLKLIDFGLSD
-162 NDAQYLCRTP
+162 NDAQLLRTP
-172 GCTPEYASPEL
+172 GCTPAYASPEL
-183 LSGSIQPDLRS
+183 MSGALQPDLRS
-194 DIYSIGRLMQLLFGE
+194 DIYSIGRLMQLLFGG

-234 RRWQQHNRPW
+234 RRWQQRNRPW
-244 HIMLAV
+244 HLLLATIGA
-250 VVMIL
+250 IL

-264 NERRSRTKFLRAEAR
+264 HERQTRMEFLREESQ
-279 RIEQSDSIYLHLKQV
+279 RIEQNDSIYRHLEQAR
-294 KARYEFLTDSIER
+294 ARYEFLADSIESR
-307 QLAAEARR
+307 LAVDARR

-362 QLNKELN
+362 RLNKELN
-369 KSALAPELIDQVRTR
+369 KSALTPELIDQVRTR

-411 PWEET
+411 SPEET
-416 SRILNRISERIRQ
+416 FRILNRISERCMQ

>member
-72 HSHLVHV
+72 HPHLVHV

-141 ENILITRNGD
+141 ENILISHNGD
-151 NLKLIDLGLSD
+151 RLKLIDFGLSD
-162 NDAQYLCRTP
+162 NDAQLLHTP
-172 GCTPEYASPEL
+172 GCTPAYASPEL
-183 LSGSIQPDLRS
+183 MSGALQPDLRS
-194 DIYSIGRLMQLLFGE
+194 DIYSIGRLMQLIFAG
-209 KYARIVRRCLQTD
+209 KHRGIIRRCLQPD
-222 RNRRFENVESLQ
+222 RERRFENVERLRQ
-234 RRWQQHNRPW
+234 RWHRRNRPW
-244 HIMLAV
+244 HLLLAAV
-250 VVMIL
+250 GAIL
-255 FLLPSLLYL
+255 ILLPSLLYL

-315 QAQRDSVMHYFE
+315 KEQRDSIMYYFE
-327 RKIEANYRELKDSI
+327 QRIEAHYREAKDSI
-341 ETCSYSDMGV
+341 AACAYSDMACV
-351 IHLCDFTYRWM
+351 YLCELNYRWWHLHEELNRLNLDPELCDEIR
-362 QLNKELN
+362 
-369 KSALAPELIDQVRTR
+369 ARID
-384 IERLQ
+384 RLSG
-389 MDYSNQLYKIV
+389 DYSNQLYKIV

>member
-72 HSHLVHV
+72 HPHLVHV

-104 FLAENPAPAVRRR
+104 FLAEKPAPAVRRR

-141 ENILITRNGD
+141 ENILISHNGD
-151 NLKLIDLGLSD
+151 RLKLIDFGLSD
-162 NDAQYLCRTP
+162 NDAHLLHTP
-172 GCTPEYASPEL
+172 GCTPAYASPEL
-183 LSGSIQPDLRS
+183 MSGALQPDLRS
-194 DIYSIGRLMQLLFGE
+194 DIYSIGRLMQLIFAG
-209 KYARIVRRCLQTD
+209 KHRGIIRRCLQPD
-222 RNRRFENVESLQ
+222 RERRFENVERLRQ
-234 RRWQQHNRPW
+234 RWHRRNRPW
-244 HIMLAV
+244 HLLLAAV
-250 VVMIL
+250 GAIL
-255 FLLPSLLYL
+255 ILLPSLLYL
-264 NERRSRTKFLRAEAR
+264 HERQTRMEFLREESQ
-279 RIEQSDSIYLHLKQV
+279 RIEQNDSIYRHLEQAR
-294 KARYEFLTDSIER
+294 ARYEFLADSIESR
-307 QLAAEARR
+307 LAVDARR

>member
-9 TETDP
+9 TKADSH
-14 QPVVN
+14 PVVN

-72 HSHLVHV
+72 HPHLVHV
-79 YLFEEESPVGPGIVM
+79 YLFEEDSPVGPGIVM
-94 EYIEGRTLDR
+94 EYIEGRTLDH
-104 FLAENPAPAVRRR
+104 FLAENPTPTVRRR

-141 ENILITRNGD
+141 ENILITRSGD
-151 NLKLIDLGLSD
+151 RLKLIDFGLSD
-162 NDAQYLCRTP
+162 NDAQLLRTP
-172 GCTPEYASPEL
+172 GCTPAYASPEL
-183 LSGSIQPDLRS
+183 LSGALQPDLRS
-194 DIYSIGRLMQLLFGE
+194 DIYSIGRLMQLIFAG
-209 KYARIVRRCLQTD
+209 KHHGIIRRCLQPD
-222 RNRRFENVESLQ
+222 RERRFENVERLRQ
-234 RRWQQHNRPW
+234 RWRRRNRPW
-244 HIMLAV
+244 HLLLATIGS
-250 VVMIL
+250 IL

-264 NERRSRTKFLRAEAR
+264 HERQTRMEFLREESQ
-279 RIEQSDSIYLHLKQV
+279 RIEQNDSIYRHLEQAR
-294 KARYEFLTDSIER
+294 ARYEFLADSIETR
-307 QLAAEARR
+307 LAVDARR

-327 RKIEANYRELKDSI
+327 QKIKANYREAKDSI
-341 ETCSYSDMGV
+341 AACAYSDMACV
-351 IHLCDFTYRWM
+351 YLCELNYRWWHLYEELNRLNLDPELCDQIR
-362 QLNKELN
+362 
-369 KSALAPELIDQVRTR
+369 ARID
-384 IERLQ
+384 RLSG
-389 MDYSNQLYKIV
+389 DYSTQLYKIV

>member
-72 HSHLVHV
+72 HPHLVHV

-141 ENILITRNGD
+141 ENILISHNGD
-151 NLKLIDLGLSD
+151 RLKLIDFGLSD
-162 NDAQYLCRTP
+162 NDAQLLHTP
-172 GCTPEYASPEL
+172 GCTPAYASPEL
-183 LSGSIQPDLRS
+183 MSGALQPDLRS
-194 DIYSIGRLMQLLFGE
+194 DIYSIGRLMQLIFAG
-209 KYARIVRRCLQTD
+209 KHRGIIRRCLQPD
-222 RNRRFENVESLQ
+222 RERRFENVERLRQ
-234 RRWQQHNRPW
+234 RWHRRNRPW
-244 HIMLAV
+244 HLLLAAV
-250 VVMIL
+250 GAIL
-255 FLLPSLLYL
+255 ILLPSLLYL
-264 NERRSRTKFLRAEAR
+264 HERQTRMEFLREESQ

-315 QAQRDSVMHYFE
+315 KEQRDSIMYYFE
-327 RKIEANYRELKDSI
+327 QRIEAHYREAKDSI
-341 ETCSYSDMGV
+341 AACAYSDMACV
-351 IHLCDFTYRWM
+351 YLCELNYRWWHLHEELNRLNLDPELCDEIR
-362 QLNKELN
+362 
-369 KSALAPELIDQVRTR
+369 ARID
-384 IERLQ
+384 RLSG
-389 MDYSNQLYKIV
+389 DYSSQLYKIV